1 MSRNDS
7 PSSEPDVALLF
18 DEESEV
24 TRQERERCSSADPHE
39 RNKAR
44 QSLWFRYED
53 DLFRYALTQ
62 TRDVALAED
71 IVAALYPAMMLA
83 YKGDKA
89 IGRYLAKSVRNA
101 VQKDRCK
108 EVAHLAL
115 DTVPEPLSPAPDPSE
130 NAIADEESKILLQ
143 RFLAFDEQTR
153 QIILL
158 RLVERMPY
166 GRIGEVLDIAGSTAH
181 AHYQQAI
188 RDIFEIPD
196 NFLITGAL
204 NVGITSRKK

>member
-1 MSRNDS
+1 MSRNES
-7 PSSEPDVALLF
+7 PYSDHDVALLF

-24 TRQERERCSSADPHE
+24 TRQNRERCSSADKDE
-39 RNKAR
+39 RSEAR

-53 DLFRYALTQ
+53 DLFRYAVTEA
-62 TRDVALAED
+62 RDSTLAKD

-89 IGRYLAKSVRNA
+89 IGPYLARSVRNA
-101 VQKDRCK
+101 VQKHRRK
-108 EVAHLAL
+108 EASYLAL
-115 DTVPEPLSPAPDPSE
+115 ETVAEPLSPAPDPSE
-130 NAIADEESKILLQ
+130 DAIANEESKIILQ

-158 RLVERMPY
+158 RLVERMSY

-181 AHYQQAI
+181 AHYKQAL
-188 RDIFEIPD
+188 REIFEIPD
-196 NFLITGAL
+196 NFLIKGAL
-204 NVGITSRKK
+204 NVRITSRKK